1 MKYLNLVFTL
11 VLSVLLMTGCH
22 AVGPDF
28 KPPEMVSPDAYRHMT
43 DEAKAVEDLNWWEL
57 FDDPVLH
64 ELVAKALENNRDV
77 KTALSR
83 IEEARATYG
92 FTRADQYPTL
102 DLEGYAYYG
111 NFSGTR
117 SLTDDTSLYL
127 NPKLSWEVDL
137 WGRYRRASAAAKAD
151 ILASEFSARA
161 VQVSLIASVASTYYQ
176 LLDYRQRLV
185 MSRETLASRLKS
197 LGIIQQ
203 RFDKG
208 IIPEI
213 DLNQAQIQ
221 KEIAAGAIP
230 QYERLI
236 AKAEHSLSLLLG
248 ELPGSIPTGST
259 LAEQPLPPFVPSTMP
274 STLLKR
280 RPDIRQSMA
289 ELHASNEKIGVAVAQ
304 RFPTLSL
311 AAVWGTSYSEFSNVI
326 MDGGGHNTTAT
337 ILAPL
342 FNFKKNLRRVEV
354 AEIQTQQALLSY
366 EETVLT
372 AFREVEDALVE
383 VDTYR
388 RESEAASRKVAAAE
402 NAAQLSFE
410 RYDKGVSSYLEV
422 LDSERTL
429 FSAKLEYSENKQL
442 FFNAYVNLY
451 KALGG
456 GWTSPEKADTAETE
470 TSAAVEAESL
480 TE

>member
-1 MKYLNLVFTL
+1 MKPLKTACTL
-11 VLSVLLMTGCH
+11 LACILIMAGCN

-28 KPPEMVSPDAYRHMT
+28 KPPEMASPKAYRFVT
-43 DEAKAVEDLNWWEL
+43 QEAKAVEDLKWWEL

-64 ELVAKALENNRDV
+64 DLVAAALENNRDV

-92 FTRADQYPTL
+92 FTRADEYPTV
-102 DLEGYAYYG
+102 DLQGYGYAG
-111 NFSGTR
+111 NFSGSR
-117 SLTDDTSLYL
+117 SKTDDTSFYL
-127 NPKLSWEVDL
+127 TPTLSWEVDF
-137 WGRYRRASAAAKAD
+137 WGRYKRASAAAKAD
-151 ILASEFSARA
+151 ILASEFGARTI
-161 VQVSLIASVASTYYQ
+161 QVSLIADVASAYYT
-176 LLDYRQRLV
+176 LLDYRQRLE
-185 MSRETLASRLKS
+185 MSKETLASRLKS
-197 LGIIQQ
+197 LGIIRQ
-203 RFDKG
+203 RFDQG

-236 AKAEHSLSLLLG
+236 AKTENTLSLLSG
-248 ELPGSIPTGST
+248 ELPGSIRTGST
-259 LAEQPLPPFVPSTMP
+259 LADQPLPPFVPDTMP
-274 STLLKR
+274 STLLQR
-280 RPDIRQSMA
+280 RPDIRQSPA
-289 ELHASNEKIGVAVAQ
+289 QLHASNENIGVAVAQ

-311 AAVWGTSYSEFSNVI
+311 AAALGASYSDFSHVI
-326 MDGGGHNTTAT
+326 VRGGVYNSTAT
-337 ILAPL
+337 LVAPL

-354 AEIQTQQALLSY
+354 AEIQTEQALLSY

-388 RESEAASRKVAAAE
+388 RESEAASRKVIAAE
-402 NAAQLSFE
+402 NAAKLSFE

-429 FSAKLEYSENKQL
+429 FSAKLEYSEIKQL

-456 GWTSPEKADTAETE
+456 GWLSPEKPASDTGDRKAVAAETLSE
-470 TSAAVEAESL
+470 
-480 TE
+480 